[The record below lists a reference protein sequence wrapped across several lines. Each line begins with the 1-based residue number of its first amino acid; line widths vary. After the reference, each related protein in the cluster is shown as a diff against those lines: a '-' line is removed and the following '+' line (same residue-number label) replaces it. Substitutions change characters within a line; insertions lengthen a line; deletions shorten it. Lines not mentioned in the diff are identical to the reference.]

1 VICRQPFV
9 LRRKGTDD
17 FFNQFKEE
25 DIQMSKRIL
34 FSVFTA
40 VLFWSTV
47 IVLAQEQAAAPAF
60 KEGDTWQFNIS
71 RKGQIASSTD
81 QNDGMYELSVTQGA
95 VKLYDVNGGQK
106 TEIPIQPDGP
116 TQVLLGLVGKSNQR
130 PDLKF
135 PLSAGQKWTY
145 QYETRPA
152 GLSRDQRRSVEVNV
166 AGIEQVNTPAGSFKA
181 YKIIRSESWST
192 TGRGG
197 GTGGGSSTTTYF
209 YSPETRSIVKASLVN
224 ENNPGTV
231 ERELIKFTPGN

>member
-1 VICRQPFV
+1 M
-9 LRRKGTDD
+9 
-17 FFNQFKEE
+17 N
-25 DIQMSKRIL
+25 KRVS
-34 FSVFTA
+34 FSIFAVALSWTTA
-40 VLFWSTV
+40 VVF
-47 IVLAQEQAAAPAF
+47 AQEQAPAPSF
-60 KEGDTWQFNIS
+60 KEGDTWQFNIIP
-71 RKGQIASSTD
+71 KGMLGKSTE
-81 QNDGMYELSVTQGA
+81 QNEGIYELSITQGV

-106 TEIPIQPDGP
+106 NEMPIQPDGP

-152 GLSRDQRRSVEVNV
+152 GLPRDQRRAVEVNV
-166 AGIEQVNTPAGSFKA
+166 VGMEQVTTPAGSFKA
-181 YKIIRSESWST
+181 YKLIKSESWST

-197 GTGGGSSTTTYF
+197 GTGGGSNTTTYF
-209 YSPETRSIVKASLVN
+209 YSPETRSIIKASLVN